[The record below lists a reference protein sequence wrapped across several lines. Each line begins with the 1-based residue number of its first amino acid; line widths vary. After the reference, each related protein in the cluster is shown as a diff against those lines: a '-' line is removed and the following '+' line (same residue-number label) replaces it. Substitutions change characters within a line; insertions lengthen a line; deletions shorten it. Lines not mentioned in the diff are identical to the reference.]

1 MSKKNGLDPV
11 LVYSV
16 MKQESGFKLD
26 AGSPV
31 GASGLMQVMP
41 DHFTKPAKK
50 TDKGAYYSKMFG
62 AYRVKTKDYNNRFDA
77 YINVTY
83 GTGILADCLR
93 DAGGNKKK
101 ALSLYNSGS
110 ENGYLSIKE
119 TKGYVNNIIAHVN
132 KLKGA

>member
-1 MSKKNGLDPV
+1 MSKKNKLDPV

-16 MKQESGFKLD
+16 MKQESGFRLD

-62 AYRVKTKDYNNRFDA
+62 SYRVKTKDYYNRFDP

-83 GTGILADCLR
+83 GTGILAKCLK
-93 DAGGNKKK
+93 DAGGNRKK

-110 ENGYLSIKE
+110 ITGFLRFDE